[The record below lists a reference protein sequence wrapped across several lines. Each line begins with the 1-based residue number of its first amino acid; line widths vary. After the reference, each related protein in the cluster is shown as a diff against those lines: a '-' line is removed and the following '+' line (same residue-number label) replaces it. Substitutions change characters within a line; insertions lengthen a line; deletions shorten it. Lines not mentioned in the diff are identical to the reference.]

1 MVPEDVQ
8 FMALLKGKRI
18 KLTLKNASY
27 FGIVQGINSNKTLVL
42 ADVSDSSGCRYS
54 GTMLFFGR
62 EVLNVELE
70 SKEKDDRPIMHGAPE
85 EQLDLER
92 FQSYRKMMSL
102 DDHEEESI
110 NFELI
115 DKIHVKFGP
124 AVMHINKEQ
133 VIGVGGEG
141 VEIFKNGRLCW
152 LQIAT
157 SKKVYLFDIL
167 LLGAQAF
174 KNGLSMIL
182 ESKQIL
188 KVIHDCRAIA
198 ACLIAQ
204 FGVQLTNVFD
214 TQVADVMYFYSKTG
228 VIEET
233 EMWYK
238 RPCPLPL
245 LKVMALSVIHLKRL
259 RLVLLDRLM
268 TDYMV
273 LVDSYLS
280 SSLGEPD
287 GLEYV
292 IMNNVLEL
300 PKELR
305 QLDEMRSERQERARK
320 RYPVTEQGLLDRF
333 NPYPDSETTPAADGH
348 SNTQSHSLE
357 VDATPC
363 LSSKMVPPD
372 PLQDPSVSR
381 DHSPDASSEPQ
392 KEITTNTHLPAT
404 LNEEVKCMM
413 GRGWQIVKEQSS
425 TPFLPSFGRGFP
437 LQKSHPQIPGEGAGG
452 IKAPIW
458 QEKNLCMMALQS
470 PTK

>member
-18 KLTLKNASY
+18 KLILKNASY

-70 SKEKDDRPIMHGAPE
+70 SKEKDDRPIIHGAPE

-133 VIGVGGEG
+133 V
-141 VEIFKNGRLCW
+141 
-152 LQIAT
+152 
-157 SKKVYLFDIL
+157 
-167 LLGAQAF
+167 
-174 KNGLSMIL
+174 
-182 ESKQIL
+182 
-188 KVIHDCRAIA
+188 
-198 ACLIAQ
+198 
-204 FGVQLTNVFD
+204 
-214 TQVADVMYFYSKTG
+214 ADVMYFYSKTG
-228 VIEET
+228 GFLPDRVSTLPEVLSHYLNMPSSKLSSLHVRLQLSKEET

-245 LKVMALSVIHLKRL
+245 LKVMALSVVHLKRL
-259 RLVLLDRLM
+259 RLMLLDRLM

-363 LSSKMVPPD
+363 LSSKMDPPD

-381 DHSPDASSEPQ
+381 DHFPDASSEPQ
-392 KEITTNTHLPAT
+392 KEIPTNTHLPAT

>member
-1 MVPEDVQ
+1 MKDS
-8 FMALLKGKRI
+8 LL
-18 KLTLKNASY
+18 
-27 FGIVQGINSNKTLVL
+27 
-42 ADVSDSSGCRYS
+42 
-54 GTMLFFGR
+54 
-62 EVLNVELE
+62 
-70 SKEKDDRPIMHGAPE
+70 P
-85 EQLDLER
+85 
-92 FQSYRKMMSL
+92 

-214 TQVADVMYFYSKTG
+214 TQVRANVHLTTCECK
-228 VIEET
+228 T

-292 IMNNVLEL
+292 IMV
-300 PKELR
+300 
-305 QLDEMRSERQERARK
+305 
-320 RYPVTEQGLLDRF
+320 
-333 NPYPDSETTPAADGH
+333 
-348 SNTQSHSLE
+348 SHSG
-357 VDATPC
+357 
-363 LSSKMVPPD
+363 MI
-372 PLQDPSVSR
+372 
-381 DHSPDASSEPQ
+381 SEMCALW
-392 KEITTNTHLPAT
+392 KD
-404 LNEEVKCMM
+404 
-413 GRGWQIVKEQSS
+413 S
-425 TPFLPSFGRGFP
+425 FLFMT
-437 LQKSHPQIPGEGAGG
+437 
-452 IKAPIW
+452 
-458 QEKNLCMMALQS
+458 C
-470 PTK
+470 